1 MNLSIVSD
9 TELQSEYIK
18 RFTLERGHKII
29 SSDDAIMQ
37 FQSLLVA
44 NADKEQFY
52 CLFLSGNNSVISV
65 ERLFEGSISSS
76 AVYPRDIVKRVLE
89 LNALAVIIGHNHP
102 SGNLNPSQDDLN
114 ITKRIKNALELVD
127 CHLHDHLIIGYGEKR
142 HCIRNGHKE
151 HNRNA
156 GGRQNPMAQELD
168 RFNANESDYRFSL
181 QRRERMA
188 PGSKRIFK
196 SLLVDFQTGT

>member
-9 TELQSEYIK
+9 RELQSEYIK

-127 CHLHDHLIIGYGEKR
+127 CHLHDDLIIGYGK
-142 HCIRNGHKE
+142 
-151 HNRNA
+151 
-156 GGRQNPMAQELD
+156 
-168 RFNANESDYRFSL
+168 SDVYSFSDHGL
-181 QRRERMA
+181 
-188 PGSKRIFK
+188 I
-196 SLLVDFQTGT
+196 